1 MTAVLPD
8 RTVVSEVDRL
18 RREKN
23 NLAAM
28 VRALLDELVANDVVH
43 AANYSIHPRTS
54 EELAEIAELSRDRH
68 TATAL
73 AAINAK
79 DQS

>member
-1 MTAVLPD
+1 VSALNVL
-8 RTVVSEVDRL
+8 EVDAS
-18 RREKN
+18 
-23 NLAAM
+23 LAL
-28 VRALLDELVANDVVH
+28 RALLDELVANDVVH
-43 AANYSIHPRTS
+43 AANYSIHPRTP
-54 EELAEIAELSRDRH
+54 EELAEIAEQSRERH